1 MYISLMNNDS
11 EEILAYGDFN
21 QIKALCVDLIDKNN
35 ELEKIKE
42 TFENGEGEHESENI
56 RARALIE
63 NIEFILQRATTGYPV
78 PLSLDR
84 AINEIQEGI
93 NDSEFKTTM
102 DHL

>member
-1 MYISLMNNDS
+1 MYLSLLNEDS
-11 EEILAYGDFN
+11 EEILKYGDFE

-42 TFENGEGEHESENI
+42 TFESGEGKHESENI
-56 RARALIE
+56 LARALIE
-63 NIEFILQRATTGYPV
+63 NIEFILQRVTSGYPA

-84 AINEIQEGI
+84 AIDEIQKRI
-93 NDSEFKTTM
+93 DDSDFKTIM